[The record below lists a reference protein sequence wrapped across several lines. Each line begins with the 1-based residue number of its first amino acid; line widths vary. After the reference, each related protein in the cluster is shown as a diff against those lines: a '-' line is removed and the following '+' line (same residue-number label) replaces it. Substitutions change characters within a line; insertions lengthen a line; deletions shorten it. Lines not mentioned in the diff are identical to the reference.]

1 MFGLFGNKKKD
12 LEIDLPISGKVV
24 DIAEVPDEVFSQKM
38 MGDGVAIE
46 PEGNVVTAP
55 CDGQVVLLARTLH
68 AVALQAENGAEILI
82 HIGLDTVE
90 LDGKGFTGHVSVGD
104 KVRRGDK
111 LITFDKTFIH
121 EQGKPLITPIV
132 VTNTDGR
139 VESIA
144 KHLGANSQTIMQI
157 KMRN

>member
-1 MFGLFGNKKKD
+1 MFGFGKKKISIASPIPGTV
-12 LEIDLPISGKVV
+12 IDITAV
-24 DIAEVPDEVFSQKM
+24 DDKVFSQKM

-90 LDGKGFTGHVSVGD
+90 LDGKGFIGHVSVGD